1 MIFTWIRQVLTN
13 IAGLVLFAVGIV
25 LNLQASIGLGPWDVL
40 HQGIT
45 RHTPLTF
52 GQASQ
57 TVGAVV
63 IGIGLLLGVRPRL
76 GTLLNIVLVGYFTD
90 QLLSTRLV
98 PSVAPYGLAVQ
109 LTVYAVG
116 VLIIGLGTG
125 LYLRANLGAGPR
137 DGLMMGVHGRTKY
150 RIAIVR
156 GVLEALV
163 LTLGFLLGGS
173 VGIGTLIF
181 AIGIGPAV
189 ELGFRVFGAPRRT
202 GEKS

>member
-1 MIFTWIRQVLTN
+1 MILTWISQVLTN
-13 IAGLVLFAVGIV
+13 IAGLALFAVGIV

-57 TVGAVV
+57 AVGAVV

-76 GTLLNIVLVGYFTD
+76 GTLLNIVLVGFFTD
-90 QLLSTRLV
+90 QLLSARLV

-109 LTVYAVG
+109 LTVYTLG

-137 DGLMMGVHGRTKY
+137 DGLMIGVHRRTKY
-150 RIAIVR
+150 RVAIVR
-156 GVLEALV
+156 GVLEVLV

-181 AIGIGPAV
+181 AAGIGPAV
-189 ELGFRVFGAPRRT
+189 ELGFRIFGAPHRGAER
-202 GEKS
+202 K